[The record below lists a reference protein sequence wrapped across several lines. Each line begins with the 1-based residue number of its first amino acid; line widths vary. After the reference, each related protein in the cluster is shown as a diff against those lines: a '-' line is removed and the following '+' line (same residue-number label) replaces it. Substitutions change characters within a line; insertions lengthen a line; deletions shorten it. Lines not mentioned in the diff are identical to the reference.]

1 MINNYPSSIFKK
13 RINNIEN
20 KIKNLGMKTIEANRK
35 VVFLLNDYNDDIAKE
50 VIEYG
55 DEINEIV
62 FELEKICIKF
72 IAIEQPLAGDLM
84 FVESTIRVSNHL
96 SRIGVLISK
105 IAKEFKKVKD
115 VKFPEKLLEDCQYM
129 GVYVQLML
137 SKSINAFLDRNKSMA
152 KELKEDD
159 NRVDDL
165 FDSILSQVTE
175 LMSNNPDYISSAMT
189 LIFIVRYLERIG
201 DRTVNIGSRTIF
213 MLTFKK

>member
-35 VVFLLNDYNDDIAKE
+35 LVFLLNDYNEEVAKE
-50 VIEYG
+50 VIECG

-115 VKFPEKLLEDCQYM
+115 VKFPGKLIEDCQYM
-129 GVYVQLML
+129 SVYVQLML
-137 SKSINAFLDRNKSMA
+137 SKSINAFLDRNITMA

-159 NRVDDL
+159 NKVDDL
-165 FDSILSQVTE
+165 FDSIISQVTD
-175 LMSNNPDYISSAMT
+175 SITNNPKYISSAMT
-189 LIFIVRYLERIG
+189 LIFISRYLERIG
-201 DRTVNIGSRTIF
+201 DRAVNIGSRTIF
-213 MLTFKK
+213 MITFKK

>member
-35 VVFLLNDYNDDIAKE
+35 VVFLLNDYNDEIAKE